1 MYLRIMILVTGATG
15 LVGSHLVMQL
25 VEDNRIIRALYRSEE
40 RKKRVYEL
48 FQLRFQSD
56 ADEQWKKIEWKKTDI
71 LDLVELED
79 AFEGIAYVYHCAAL
93 VSFKKSD
100 FHAMMHVN
108 RRGTANVVN
117 LSIDFG
123 IKKLCHVSSTA
134 VFSTVDHN
142 EPITEKDKWKQ
153 GQPTSG
159 YSISKYSA
167 EKEVW
172 RGIEEGLNAVI
183 INPSLII
190 GAGNWNESSLTIFR
204 TVENGFKFYTK
215 GANAFVDARDVVD
228 AMILLMQSDSTN
240 ERFLC
245 TGTAISFREIFTEI
259 ALKLGK
265 NPPSIYANSFLS
277 GIAWRLAW
285 IKSLFTGKLTLTKD
299 SAASAQRVTV
309 YSSSKLQKALNFN
322 FRNIDES
329 IDYAIKNRLK

>member
-1 MYLRIMILVTGATG
+1 MILVTGATG
-15 LVGSHLVMQL
+15 LVGSHLIMKL
-25 VEDNRIIRALYRSEE
+25 VEDNQKIRALYRNE
-40 RKKRVYEL
+40 KKKKQVYEL
-48 FQLRFQSD
+48 FQLCFHSK
-56 ADEQWKKIEWKKTDI
+56 AEEQWEKIEWKKTDI
-71 LDLVELED
+71 LDLVNLED
-79 AFEGIAYVYHCAAL
+79 AFIGIDYVYHCAAL

-100 FHAMMHVN
+100 FHPMLHIN

-117 LSIDFG
+117 LCIDFG

-134 VFSTVDHN
+134 VFSTVEHK
-142 EPITEKDKWKQ
+142 EPITEKDNWKQ

-159 YSISKYSA
+159 YSISKYSS

-190 GAGNWNESSLTIFR
+190 GAGNWNDSSLTIFR
-204 TVENGFKFYTK
+204 TIENGFKFYTK
-215 GANAFVDARDVVD
+215 GANAFVDVRDVVD
-228 AMILLMQSDSTN
+228 AMILLMQSEITN

-245 TGTAISFREIFTEI
+245 TGTAISFREIFTKI

-265 NPPSIYANSFLS
+265 KPPSIFANSFLS

-285 IKSLFTGKLTLTKD
+285 IKSLFTGELTLTKD
-299 SAASAQRVTV
+299 SVASAQRVTV

>member
-1 MYLRIMILVTGATG
+1 MILVTGATG
-15 LVGSHLVMQL
+15 LVGSHLIMKL
-25 VEDNRIIRALYRSEE
+25 VEDNQKIRTLYRNE
-40 RKKRVYEL
+40 KKKKQVYEL
-48 FQLRFQSD
+48 FQLCFHSR
-56 ADEQWKKIEWKKTDI
+56 AEEQWEKIEWKKTDI

-79 AFEGIAYVYHCAAL
+79 AFIGIDYVYHCAAL

-100 FHAMMHVN
+100 FHPMLHVN

-117 LSIDFG
+117 LCIDFG

-134 VFSTVDHN
+134 VFSTVEHK
-142 EPITEKDKWKQ
+142 EPITEKDNWKQ

-159 YSISKYSA
+159 YSISKYSS

-190 GAGNWNESSLTIFR
+190 GAGNWNDSSLTIFR
-204 TVENGFKFYTK
+204 TIENGFKFYTK
-215 GANAFVDARDVVD
+215 GANAFVDVRDVVD
-228 AMILLMQSDSTN
+228 AMILLMQSEITN

-245 TGTAISFREIFTEI
+245 TGTAISFREIFTKI
-259 ALKLGK
+259 AVKLGK
-265 NPPSIYANSFLS
+265 KPPSIFANSFLS

-285 IKSLFTGKLTLTKD
+285 IKSLFTGELTLTKD
-299 SAASAQRVTV
+299 SVASAQRVTV

>member
-1 MYLRIMILVTGATG
+1 MVLVTGATG
-15 LVGSHLVMQL
+15 LVGSHLIMKL
-25 VEDNRIIRALYRSEE
+25 VEENQMIRALYRNEE
-40 RKKRVYEL
+40 KKKRVYEL
-48 FQLRFQSD
+48 FQLLFQST
-56 ADEQWKKIEWKKTDI
+56 ADEKWGKIEWKKTDI
-71 LDLVELED
+71 LDLVHLED
-79 AFEGIAYVYHCAAL
+79 AFDGIEYVYHCAAL

-100 FHAMMHVN
+100 FHPMLHVN

-117 LSIDFG
+117 LCIDFG

-134 VFSTVDHN
+134 VFSTVEHK
-142 EPITEKDKWKQ
+142 EPITEKDNWKQ

-159 YSISKYSA
+159 YSISKYSS

-190 GAGNWNESSLTIFR
+190 GAGNWNDSSLTIFR
-204 TVENGFKFYTK
+204 TIENGFKFYTK
-215 GANAFVDARDVVD
+215 GANAFVDVRDVVD
-228 AMILLMQSDSTN
+228 SMILLMQSEITN

-245 TGTAISFREIFTEI
+245 TGTAISFREIFTKI
-259 ALKLGK
+259 AVKLGK
-265 NPPSIYANSFLS
+265 KPPSIYANSFLS

-285 IKSLFTGKLTLTKD
+285 IKSLFTGELTLTKD
-299 SAASAQRVTV
+299 SVASAQRVTV
-309 YSSSKLQKALNFN
+309 YSSSKLQKVLNFN